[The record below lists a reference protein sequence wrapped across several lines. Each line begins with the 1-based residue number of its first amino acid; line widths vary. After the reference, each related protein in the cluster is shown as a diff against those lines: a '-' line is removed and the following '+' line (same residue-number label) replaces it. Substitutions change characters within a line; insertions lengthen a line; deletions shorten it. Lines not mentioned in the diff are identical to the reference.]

1 MKKAFRIKLYDTDWN
16 TLSSSLFIDHSYM
29 SAIATIKTYIR
40 CGRIETDKKRFYVK
54 FYGIGINDGILYAE
68 RNIRL

>member
-1 MKKAFRIKLYDTDWN
+1 MKAFRLSVYDTDWN
-16 TLSSSLFIDHSYM
+16 KVSSSLFIDHSYQ
-29 SAIATIKTYIR
+29 SALAEVKTNIRNGYIQ
-40 CGRIETDKKRFYVK
+40 TDKKKLYAK

>member
-1 MKKAFRIKLYDTDWN
+1 MKAFRTKLYDTDWN
-16 TLSSSLFIDHSYM
+16 TLSSTLFIDHSYK
-29 SAIATIKTYIR
+29 SALATIKTNIR
-40 CGRIETDKKRFYVK
+40 CGHIETDKKRFYVK